1 MAKLW
6 SLVVIWSQRSMARS
20 TPLRRKSF
28 EKREEQ
34 RKERRLG
41 MFSGALLPA
50 LWRHRA
56 APARP
61 WLGASGVARRAFS
74 GSRPAHMVAMCV
86 AVAYQI

>member
-1 MAKLW
+1 
-6 SLVVIWSQRSMARS
+6 
-20 TPLRRKSF
+20 
-28 EKREEQ
+28 
-34 RKERRLG
+34 
-41 MFSGALLPA
+41 MFSGPLLPA
-50 LWRHRA
+50 LWRHRI